1 MWEKVVSVQYPRYPI
16 PNVTVHR
23 PLRWQLL
30 DFCNDPVRLS
40 FTCPDTIYNCFIFT
54 HAKKKKSYNNFNP
67 RNSPFFLFL
76 TLFSFVFSA
85 SKQSRWFPKTKI
97 KKTITIF
104 WFWTFVLKGLFGLS
118 LLLLKLKTEN
128 WKYCS
133 KIIFKCVNS
142 TVRPIF
148 NIF

>member
-67 RNSPFFLFL
+67 RNSPFFLFS

-104 WFWTFVLKGLFGLS
+104 WFWTFVLKNNNFKEPGSVMSLWYETLGFLS
-118 LLLLKLKTEN
+118 LRLWFL
-128 WKYCS
+128 Y
-133 KIIFKCVNS
+133 
-142 TVRPIF
+142 
-148 NIF
+148 